1 MSKIYEKSIDDI
13 ILILSSMLLE
23 YRDTKELI
31 AWGIEVHISPN
42 IQ

>member
-1 MSKIYEKSIDDI
+1 MSGEGKNQYGIVI
-13 ILILSSMLLE
+13 ILPSMLLD

-31 AWGIEVHISPN
+31 AWGIEVHISPY